1 MIKTVII
8 LRGVS
13 GSGKSTYIQE
23 NFPDAVVVSAD
34 KYFYNKEGEYKFD
47 ATKLGQAHGSCRA
60 RFESALKS
68 KKALVVV
75 DNTNTRLKE
84 FKAYMDMARSY
95 DYEVSVVRLDVP
107 LEALY
112 GRNVHGVPDATVKA
126 MYERMEPY
134 VGEEIVSQ

>member
-34 KYFYNKEGEYKFD
+34 KYFYNKEGEYNFD

-60 RFESALKS
+60 RFESALKAQ
-68 KKALVVV
+68 KALVVV
-75 DNTNTRLKE
+75 DNTNTRFKE
-84 FKAYMDMARSY
+84 FQYYVDMGHRYSY
-95 DYEVSVVRLDVP
+95 DVRLVRLVVP

-112 GRNVHGVPDATVKA
+112 GRNVHGVPDAIVKA
-126 MYERMEPY
+126 MYDRMEPFP
-134 VGEEIVSQ
+134 GEELVKQ